1 ILNNRNYDD
10 DFEEEEE
17 GAGGPAIEPS
27 TNKRIGLGGGS
38 ASNAIS
44 PPQRIGTNIKTNDID
59 ERWKD

>member
-1 ILNNRNYDD
+1 D
-10 DFEEEEE
+10 EE
-17 GAGGPAIEPS
+17 GAGGPSTEPS

-44 PPQRIGTNIKTNDID
+44 PPQRIGTNIKTNDMD